1 MELYLEPKPGEGKT
15 YVDWSCAD
23 NSTKEEHMRNL
34 TEDVYRNRESFN
46 YWAKMS
52 DNISR
57 TLKEILIQKPELI
70 PIVAKIMEEEE
81 NKKKLSNTLTLGE
94 DEFKEDN

>member
-1 MELYLEPKPGEGKT
+1 MAKCYIEIDGSPPESLYESKTDGKGHF
-15 YVDWSCAD
+15 V
-23 NSTKEEHMRNL
+23 
-34 TEDVYRNRESFN
+34 EDIYRNRESFN
-46 YWAKMS
+46 YYWAKMS

-57 TLKEILIQKPELI
+57 TLRGILIQQPELI

>member
-1 MELYLEPKPGEGKT
+1 MAKCYIEIDGSPPELLY
-15 YVDWSCAD
+15 
-23 NSTKEEHMRNL
+23 
-34 TEDVYRNRESFN
+34 EDVRDGKGNFVETTYRNMGSFN
-46 YWAKMS
+46 YYWAKMS

-57 TLKEILIQKPELI
+57 TLREILIQQPELI

>member
-1 MELYLEPKPGEGKT
+1 MAKCYIEIDGSPPELLY
-15 YVDWSCAD
+15 
-23 NSTKEEHMRNL
+23 
-34 TEDVYRNRESFN
+34 EDVRDGKGNFVETTYRNMGSFN
-46 YWAKMS
+46 YYWAKMS

>member
-1 MELYLEPKPGEGKT
+1 MGKCSIEISGSPPESLYESKTDGKGHF
-15 YVDWSCAD
+15 V
-23 NSTKEEHMRNL
+23 
-34 TEDVYRNRESFN
+34 EDIYRNRESFN
-46 YWAKMS
+46 YCWAKMS

-81 NKKKLSNTLTLGE
+81 SKKKLSNTLTLGDNE
-94 DEFKEDN
+94 NNKED